1 MRGIFIE
8 SLRGA
13 IVRILRMIIYVI
25 IVVLLIYVIGLLSSK
40 KYEETKG
47 RVINASQIEEIF

>member
-13 IVRILRMIIYVI
+13 IIRILRM
-25 IVVLLIYVIGLLSSK
+25 LIYMIIIAIVLYLIGFFTSK
-40 KYEETKG
+40 KNNKESG
-47 RVINASQIEEIF
+47 GINVNQIMERL

>member
-13 IVRILRMIIYVI
+13 IIRILRM
-25 IVVLLIYVIGLLSSK
+25 LIYMIIIALVLYFIGFFTSK
-40 KYEETKG
+40 KNNKESG
-47 RVINASQIEEIF
+47 GINVNQIMERL